1 MSQRVDYD
9 RVADLYESRYLR
21 NDYSGVEKALAAFVE
36 RARIE
41 RQRVLEV
48 GCGGGH
54 WLRWLDEANVNVA
67 GLDPSAGML
76 NVARSAGGARHL
88 IRGQA
93 EALPCLSGS
102 VSRVFCV
109 NALHHFEDPAAF
121 FREARR
127 VLNAGGGLMTVGLD
141 PHTGHDEW
149 WIYEYFPE
157 TLIADRQRYL
167 PALRIREL
175 MTSSGFD
182 ACETRVI
189 QHIPRELTV
198 SEAMTGG
205 FMDRA
210 ATSQFMV
217 ISESEYEAGVK
228 RIHNADAAASG
239 RTTLRS
245 NLRLYG
251 TTGWAA

>member
-36 RARIE
+36 GTRSD

-54 WLRWLDEANVNVA
+54 WVRWLDEANLHVV

-76 NVARSAGGARHL
+76 KVARSAVGARHL
-88 IRGQA
+88 IRGHA
-93 EALPCLSGS
+93 EALPCLSAS

-109 NALHHFEDPAAF
+109 NALHHFEDPAEF

-127 VLNAGGGLMTVGLD
+127 VLSAGGGLMTVGLD
-141 PHTGHDEW
+141 PHTGQDEW
-149 WIYEYFPE
+149 WIYQYFPE

-167 PALRIREL
+167 PASRIREV

-182 ACETRVI
+182 ACETRII

-205 FMDRA
+205 FMNRA
-210 ATSQFMV
+210 SASQLMML
-217 ISESEYEAGVK
+217 SEPEYEAGVK
-228 RIHNADAAASG
+228 RIHDADAASNG

>member
-1 MSQRVDYD
+1 MTQRVDYD

-21 NDYSGVEKALAAFVE
+21 NDYSGVEKALTAFVE
-36 RARIE
+36 GARVD

-54 WLRWLDEANVNVA
+54 WVHWLDDANLNVI
-67 GLDPSAGML
+67 GLEPSAGML
-76 NVARSAGGARHL
+76 SVARSAVGAAHL
-88 IRGQA
+88 VRGRA

-127 VLNAGGGLMTVGLD
+127 VLQTGGGLLTVGLD
-141 PHTGHDEW
+141 PHTGQDEW
-149 WIYEYFPE
+149 WVYEYFPE

-167 PALRIREL
+167 PTSRIREL
-175 MTSSGFD
+175 MTMSGFD
-182 ACETRVI
+182 ACETQVI
-189 QHIPRELTV
+189 QHLPRELTV

-205 FMDRA
+205 FMNRA

-228 RIHNADAAASG
+228 RIRDADAACNG

-251 TTGWAA
+251 TTGRAA